1 MRRLFLAL
9 AMTLAPGPALAQT
22 AWDELRPMLFAERAL
37 IPAGPHIAIASPYR
51 TADDA
56 RTPIGIHVE
65 GPEGRLIDRVTVILD
80 ENPMPVSAVVEL
92 ARPLPALT
100 FDLTLRFNGATA
112 LHVVAETTD
121 GRLFLA
127 ETHVKTS
134 GQGACAAPPGTD
146 PVAALADLG
155 QMSIE
160 LTPLT
165 HAGGAAARLGAVATR
180 TGRIEVDIR
189 HPSHSG
195 LQKDQISLLFIPP
208 RYVETVEV
216 ALDGQPYA
224 TITGSISLS
233 ENPRIG
239 LSAPGATRLVE
250 VAMKDTSG
258 TVTTASRQIPG
269 Y

>member
-9 AMTLAPGPALAQT
+9 ALSLAAGPALAQT
-22 AWDELRPMLFAERAL
+22 AWDELRPMLFPDHEL
-37 IPAGPHIAIASPYR
+37 IPAGPHIAITSPYR
-51 TADDA
+51 TEDDA
-56 RTPIGIHVE
+56 RTPIGVHVE
-65 GPEGRLIDRVTVILD
+65 GPEGRLIDRVTVVLD

-92 ARPLPALT
+92 ARPLPAL
-100 FDLTLRFNGATA
+100 FLDLTLRFNGATA

-121 GRLFLA
+121 GGLFVA

-134 GQGACAAPPGTD
+134 GQGACAAPPGSD

-155 QMSIE
+155 QMRIE
-160 LTPLT
+160 MAPLA
-165 HAGGAAARLGAVATR
+165 HAAPPTARLAALTTR
-180 TGRIEVDIR
+180 EGRIDIDIR

-195 LQKDQISLLFIPP
+195 LQKDQVSLLFIPP
-208 RYVETVEV
+208 RYVETVAV

-250 VAMKDTSG
+250 VTMKDTSG
-258 TVTTASRQIPG
+258 TVTTASRQLPG